1 MLSVQDVPI
10 GGGTTNGVLP
20 EEWPWGPTLDND
32 ISLGM
37 KVECFLKYIPSK
49 AFHLKDTQEVLRF
62 FDDYLENHPVHILRL
77 GQNNRLRVHITLDE
91 ASSFVIDGVISCSIK
106 LPKGETDGRRYALV
120 EVSASTTSSVQLK
133 RMSCVEIWQPV
144 FRESS
149 FS

>member
-1 MLSVQDVPI
+1 MQQVSNAQPHSAD
-10 GGGTTNGVLP
+10 NVLP
-20 EEWPWGPTLDND
+20 TEWAWRLTFYND
-32 ISLGM
+32 ISLEM
-37 KVECFLKYIPSK
+37 KVECFLESENSSK

-91 ASSFVIDGVISCSIK
+91 ASSFAIDSVISCSIK